1 VEPRK
6 TYHRRGERRFALV
19 AAVLAAALVLRA
31 RPFRAVVRGPS
42 MAPALHDG
50 DVVLAFGGVR
60 PATGDVVVVE
70 HPGRSGY
77 EMVKRVAGAPGDMV
91 SALPDGSRLG
101 APVAL
106 GAGEWFVVGD
116 APDASTD
123 SRSFGPVRSEHL
135 RGVVRFVVWPGERL
149 GMVPRRR

>member
-1 VEPRK
+1 MIA
-6 TYHRRGERRFALV
+6 GALV
-19 AAVLAAALVLRA
+19 WRA
-31 RPFRAVVRGPS
+31 RPFRVVVRGPS

-50 DVVLAFGGVR
+50 DVAVAFAGVR

-77 EMVKRVAGAPGDMV
+77 EMVKRVAGAPGDLLRE
-91 SALPDGSRLG
+91 LPDGGRLR

-123 SRSFGPVRSEHL
+123 SRSFGPVRDEHL
-135 RGVVRFVVWPGERL
+135 RGVVRFVVWPRGRV
-149 GMVPRRR
+149 GMVARRR